1 MIITLTQADI
11 ESALVDYVQSYM
23 GKTIK
28 NATIDITAGR
38 GQNGFTANVDIDFER
53 NSTSVPTQPI
63 QRKSE
68 TFDDVESSSVEE
80 KPTTV
85 SKKEGTLSELVSNPE
100 EGKPKAS
107 IWGE

>member
-38 GQNGFTANVDIDFER
+38 GQNGFTANVDIDFFIE
-53 NSTSVPTQPI
+53 
-63 QRKSE
+63 
-68 TFDDVESSSVEE
+68 
-80 KPTTV
+80 
-85 SKKEGTLSELVSNPE
+85 
-100 EGKPKAS
+100 
-107 IWGE
+107 